1 MDFVEGEDISPEEAS
16 GPGWM
21 TAYGR
26 KNSKGKKTAST
37 TRERKDGGRTTAPR
51 NAYQRIVAT
60 SRLPQ
65 LPRDT
70 YRIIVRPRDGLNV
83 TKVSQIRFE
92 QALAMAAALAPAE
105 IEEDTICPNGTQNIY
120 VVCTPHEKNARAYV
134 NAQQV
139 RLGECTY
146 RVSVYPAPPD
156 DTCKGVIRGVDVDI
170 SEAQLRA
177 RIVNHRNPGA
187 IEAKRIKR
195 TTAVIVLFK
204 GMKVPNYVSC
214 GASMFRCT
222 LYRRHTE
229 VCYGCGGLGHRA
241 DVCPN
246 PNSKWCRTC
255 GQKSPTEDHQCTPKC
270 SLCGGP
276 HPTADRACKNR
287 FQIPYIV
294 RRRRRQRRRRSE
306 KTQMARGTQ
315 SRDSSVSS
323 GVSSNPRRGRSVTPA
338 AQQRNAMRSRSRSR
352 GRSASRTRFQEEL
365 TWADRIKE
373 KTPKPKKV
381 TRSAS
386 PEHAEKSEIERLRQE
401 IASLKA
407 ELRKHTAAQAITSR
421 VEGASVA
428 DAAVHKST
436 QEPKVEVSKAKRKAP
451 PPKEDESDSEM
462 PEVESSQNKILEE
475 LLRISK
481 ENQSSINQL
490 ALRMGALESKVGA
503 IEIKVVALEN
513 KTAIRAKPKVRTQ
526 ATANDTGATPQGQ

>member
-1 MDFVEGEDISPEEAS
+1 MEIVEGEEISQDEACS
-16 GPGWM
+16 PGWM

-26 KNSKGKKTAST
+26 KNSKGMRTAST
-37 TRERKDGGRTTAPR
+37 TSERDPTPGGRKDGGRTAAPR

-70 YRIIVRPRDGLNV
+70 YRIMVRQRDGLNV

-120 VVCTPHEKNARAYV
+120 VVCTPHEKNACAYV
-134 NAQQV
+134 KAQQV
-139 RLGECTY
+139 GLGECTY

-156 DTCKGVIRGVDVDI
+156 DTCKGVIKGVDVDI
-170 SEAQLRA
+170 SEDQLRA

-187 IEAKRIKR
+187 IEVKRIKN
-195 TTAVIVLFK
+195 TTAVVVLFK

-255 GQKSPTEDHQCTPKC
+255 GQKSPTEDHNCTPKC

-276 HPTADRACKNR
+276 HPTADRACKKI
-287 FQIPYIV
+287 FQVPYIV
-294 RRRRRQRRRRSE
+294 RRRRRQRHRRSE
-306 KTQMARGTQ
+306 KTQMARGMQ

-323 GVSSNPRRGRSVTPA
+323 SASSAPRRGRSVTPT
-338 AQQRNAMRSRSRSR
+338 AQRRNAMQSRSRSR
-352 GRSASRTRFQEEL
+352 GRSASKRRFQEEL
-365 TWADRIKE
+365 TWADRVK

-381 TRSAS
+381 ARSAS
-386 PEHAEKSEIERLRQE
+386 PQHGEKSEIEQLRQE

-407 ELRKHTAAQAITSR
+407 ELRKQKAAQGISSR
-421 VEGASVA
+421 VEGANVA
-428 DAAVHKST
+428 DNTVHKST

-451 PPKEDESDSEM
+451 PPKEYESDSEM
-462 PEVESSQNKILEE
+462 PGVESSQNKMLEE

-481 ENQSSINQL
+481 ENQSSNNQL

-503 IEIKVVALEN
+503 IEN
-513 KTAIRAKPKVRTQ
+513 KGSDRDLPADGFRDVYKNLVQVLGVR
-526 ATANDTGATPQGQ
+526 